1 VVEEP
6 QEKTKSNAEQQA
18 SDNWKVQGGVL
29 AAVHDVSGE
38 TAETE
43 RKLDAEEEHRAD
55 CDSDGTENHQRSTEF
70 AKRIHEETS
79 PGSRRQKPR

>member
-6 QEKTKSNAEQQA
+6 EKKTKGNAEQQA
-18 SDNWKVQGGVL
+18 SDNRKVQGGVF
-29 AAVHDVSGE
+29 AAVHDVSRE
-38 TAETE
+38 TAQTE
-43 RKLDAEEEHRAD
+43 RKLDAEEEQRAD
-55 CDSDGTENHQRSTEF
+55 CHSDGTENHERSAEF